1 MRSPETS
8 SDLLPQAARRDF
20 LRAGGALVVGLSLA
34 ACATPEGSG
43 VRSGMRALP
52 LRLREPQSTPPAADR
67 VDSFLVIHE
76 DSTVTLYTGFAEL
89 GQGTTTS
96 LLQIAAEELD
106 LGMDQIRAAPLDT
119 HLSPNQGGTYSSASV
134 QRGRPQITAA
144 AAEARRA
151 LLALAAT
158 PPGRRCGTAE
168 RGARPGSRAQGR
180 PQRQLRRADRR
191 PAIRAVDHRQGAGQ
205 GQHRIPPGGGR
216 NTSAPISPPSSP
228 ASRCTSSS
236 NACRGCCM
244 RA

>member
-96 LLQIAAEELD
+96 LLQIAADELD

-119 HLSPNQGGTYSSASV
+119 HLRPTRAA
-134 QRGRPQITAA
+134 RIPAPRCGRPQITAA
-144 AAEARRA
+144 AAKPA
-151 LLALAAT
+151 
-158 PPGRRCGTAE
+158 GRCPRW
-168 RGARPGSRAQGR
+168 R
-180 PQRQLRRADRR
+180 L
-191 PAIRAVDHRQGAGQ
+191 PA
-205 GQHRIPPGGGR
+205 
-216 NTSAPISPPSSP
+216 
-228 ASRCTSSS
+228 
-236 NACRGCCM
+236 
-244 RA
+244 